1 MEPETRYRVVN
12 VIEGWQNFHGVTLI
26 QVEVIDTPP
35 VVCDVS
41 TNFTKMKEGKQ
52 KQKCNPPKN
61 KFYVLIEIMGSAEW
75 VTKQLSYYNP
85 YTELCLFYLK
95 QLVDICETAHPKG

>member
-1 MEPETRYRVVN
+1 
-12 VIEGWQNFHGVTLI
+12 
-26 QVEVIDTPP
+26 
-35 VVCDVS
+35 
-41 TNFTKMKEGKQ
+41 
-52 KQKCNPPKN
+52 
-61 KFYVLIEIMGSAEW
+61 MGSAEW